1 MGLRLDLSLKR
12 GETMSNTK
20 EMINIKINDKEMKV
34 PKGITILEAA
44 HEAEVKIP
52 TLCHLD
58 LHDLKM
64 VNQTA
69 SCRVCMV
76 ELIDSKNNRNKLVP
90 SCVTKA
96 VDGMEIRTDTLRAI
110 TARRMA
116 VELLLSN
123 HPNEC
128 FTCPKNL
135 ECELQA
141 LAKELGVREIK
152 WEGER
157 MNYPR
162 DLSSDAIVKDANK
175 CIYCRRCETMC
186 NEVQTC
192 GILSGIGR
200 GFDAFVGPAFNI
212 PMVESSCTYCGQCVA
227 VCPTAA
233 LTEVN
238 HTDKVWK
245 VLNDPD
251 KHVVVQTAPAI
262 RVAIGELFG
271 MEPGTIVTG
280 QLVASLR
287 RMGFDGVFDTD
298 FGADL
303 TIMEEAKELIYRIE
317 NNKTLPMLTSCCP
330 AWVKFIEHQFPEL
343 LEVPSTC
350 KSPHIMFGTIVKTY
364 YAEKNNIDPNN
375 IVVVSV
381 MPCIAKKAEAKRPEL
396 TKDEGN
402 NVDIVITTRELG
414 EMIKEAGID
423 FKNLPEEEFDRPL
436 GETTGASVIFGTTG
450 GVIEAAIRT
459 AYEWITGEEL
469 KEVEFNQL
477 RGIEGLREG
486 KVKIGDKELTIGIAN
501 GLGNA
506 RKLLE
511 EIRENKSKY
520 DAIEIMACPGG
531 CIGGGGQ
538 PYHHGNDEIVKKRQ
552 EAIYREDRRKK
563 LRKSHENPEILRLY
577 KEYLGEPFGEKA
589 HKLLHTHY
597 EARERI

>member
-1 MGLRLDLSLKR
+1 MAENEKKHMDK
-12 GETMSNTK
+12 K
-20 EMINIKINDKEMKV
+20 IINIKINDQNIAV
-34 PKGITILEAA
+34 PEGISILEAA
-44 HEAEVKIP
+44 HEVGVKIP

-58 LHDLKM
+58 LHDIKM

-76 ELIDSKNNRNKLVP
+76 ELVDSRYNRNKLVP
-90 SCVTKA
+90 SCVTRA
-96 VDGMEIRTDTLRAI
+96 HEGMEIRTDTLRSI
-110 TARRMA
+110 TARRSA

-128 FTCPKNL
+128 FTCPKNRG
-135 ECELQA
+135 CELQS
-141 LAKELGVREIK
+141 LAAELGIREIR

-157 MNYPR
+157 MDYPK
-162 DLSSDAIVKDANK
+162 DISSDAIVKDSNK

-212 PMVESSCTYCGQCVA
+212 PMVESSCTYCGQCVQ

-238 HTDKVWK
+238 HRDKVWEA
-245 VLNDPD
+245 LNDPD
-251 KHVVVQTAPAI
+251 KYVIVQTAPAI
-262 RVAIGELFG
+262 RVALGELFD

-280 QLVASLR
+280 KMVTALK

-303 TIMEEAKELIYRIE
+303 TIMEEASELIYRIE
-317 NNKTLPMLTSCCP
+317 NNKTLPILTSCCP

-343 LEVPSTC
+343 LEIPSTC
-350 KSPHIMFGTIVKTY
+350 KSPHIMFGTIAKTY
-364 YAEKNNIDPNN
+364 YAEKNGLDPDN
-375 IVVVSV
+375 IVVVSI

-396 TKDEGN
+396 TKDAHN
-402 NVDIVITTRELG
+402 NVDIVVTTRELG
-414 EMIKEAGID
+414 AMIKEAGIE
-423 FKNLPEEEFDRPL
+423 FETLPESEYDRVM
-436 GETTGASVIFGTTG
+436 GESTGASVIFGTTG

-469 KEVEFNQL
+469 ENVEFEQL
-477 RGIEGLREG
+477 RGMDGLR
-486 KVKIGDKELTIGIAN
+486 KATVKIGDKELKIGIAS

-506 RKLLE
+506 RELLE
-511 EIRENKSKY
+511 EIRESKDKY

-531 CIGGGGQ
+531 GQ
-538 PYHHGNDEIVKKRQ
+538 PYHHGNYQIVKKRQ
-552 EAIYREDRRKK
+552 EAIYREDRNKK
-563 LRKSHENPEILRLY
+563 LRKSHENPEIIQLY
-577 KEYLGEPFGEKA
+577 EKYLGKPFGELA

-597 EARERI
+597 EERERI

>member
-1 MGLRLDLSLKR
+1 MAGNQKVHADSK
-12 GETMSNTK
+12 
-20 EMINIKINDKEMKV
+20 MINIKINHRDMIV
-34 PKGITILEAA
+34 PEGITILEAA
-44 HEAEVKIP
+44 QEAGVRIP

-58 LHDLKM
+58 LHDMKM
-64 VNQTA
+64 VNKTA
-69 SCRVCMV
+69 SCRVCLV
-76 ELIDSKNNRNKLVP
+76 ELVDAKNNRNKLVP
-90 SCVTKA
+90 SCVTK
-96 VDGMEIRTDTLRAI
+96 VREGMDVLTNTPRAT
-110 TARRMA
+110 TARRMS

-141 LAKELGVREIK
+141 LAAELGIRKIR

-157 MNYPR
+157 INYPK

-200 GFDAFVGPAFNI
+200 GFDVFVGPAFNI

-238 HTDKVWK
+238 HTDKVWEA
-245 VLNDPD
+245 LNDPD
-251 KHVVVQTAPAI
+251 KYVVVQTAPAI

-271 MEPGTIVTG
+271 LEPGTIVTG
-280 QLVASLR
+280 QLVTALK
-287 RMGFDGVFDTD
+287 RMGFDAVFDTD

-303 TIMEEAKELIYRIE
+303 TIMEEASELIYRIK
-317 NNKTLPMLTSCCP
+317 NNKTLPLLTSCCP

-350 KSPHIMFGTIVKTY
+350 KSPHIMFGTIIKTY
-364 YAEKNNIDPNN
+364 YAEKNGLDPDN

-396 TKDEGN
+396 TKDEHN
-402 NVDIVITTRELG
+402 NVDIVVTTRELG
-414 EMIKEAGID
+414 LMIKEAGIE
-423 FKNLPEEEFDRPL
+423 FTSLPESEYDRPL

-450 GVIEAAIRT
+450 GVIEAALRT
-459 AYEWITGEEL
+459 AYEWMTGQEL
-469 KEVEFNQL
+469 KKVEFEQL
-477 RGIEGLREG
+477 RGVDGLR
-486 KVKIGDKELTIGIAN
+486 KADVQVGDKTLRIGIAS

-506 RKLLE
+506 RRLLE
-511 EIRENKSKY
+511 EIRENKNQY

-531 CIGGGGQ
+531 CIAGGGQ
-538 PYHHGNDEIVKKRQ
+538 PYHHGNYEIVKKRQ
-552 EAIYREDRRKK
+552 EAIYREDKNKK
-563 LRKSHENPEILRLY
+563 LRKSHENPEILKLY
-577 KEYLGEPFGEKA
+577 REYLGEPFGETA
-589 HKLLHTHY
+589 HRLLHTHF
-597 EARERI
+597 EERERI

>member
-1 MGLRLDLSLKR
+1 MAGS
-12 GETMSNTK
+12 K
-20 EMINIKINDKEMKV
+20 EEHKDKKVMNIKINDQSIAV
-34 PKGITILEAA
+34 PEGISVLEAA
-44 HEAEVKIP
+44 HEVGVRIP

-58 LHDLKM
+58 LHDIKM

-76 ELIDSKNNRNKLVP
+76 ELVDPQNNRNKLVP

-96 VDGMEIRTDTLRAI
+96 YDGMEVRTDTLRSI
-110 TARRMA
+110 TARRSA

-135 ECELQA
+135 ECELQS
-141 LAKELGVREIK
+141 LAAELGVREIR

-157 MNYPR
+157 MDYPK
-162 DLSSDAIVKDANK
+162 DISSDAIVKDSNK

-200 GFDAFVGPAFNI
+200 GFDSFVGPAFNI
-212 PMVESSCTYCGQCVA
+212 PMVESSCTYCGQCVQ

-238 HTDKVWK
+238 HTDKVWEA
-245 VLNDPD
+245 LNDPD
-251 KHVVVQTAPAI
+251 KHVIVQTAPAI
-262 RVAIGELFG
+262 RVALGELFG
-271 MEPGTIVTG
+271 MEGGSLVTG
-280 QLVASLR
+280 KMVTALK

-303 TIMEEAKELIYRIE
+303 TIMEEASELIYRIE
-317 NNKTLPMLTSCCP
+317 NNKTLPILTSCCP

-343 LEVPSTC
+343 LKVPSTC
-350 KSPHIMFGTIVKTY
+350 KSPHIMFGTIAKTY
-364 YAEKNNIDPNN
+364 YAEKNGLDPDN
-375 IVVVSV
+375 IVVVSI

-396 TKDEGN
+396 TKDEHN
-402 NVDIVITTRELG
+402 NVDIVVTTRELG
-414 EMIKEAGID
+414 RMIKEAGIE
-423 FKNLPEEEFDRPL
+423 FETLPDSDYDKMM
-436 GETTGASVIFGTTG
+436 GESTGASVIFGTTG

-469 KEVEFNQL
+469 ENVEFEQL
-477 RGIEGLREG
+477 RGMDGFR
-486 KVKIGDKELTIGIAN
+486 KATVKIGDKELRIGIAS

-506 RKLLE
+506 RELL
-511 EIRENKSKY
+511 
-520 DAIEIMACPGG
+520 DWVA
-531 CIGGGGQ
+531 Q
-538 PYHHGNDEIVKKRQ
+538 
-552 EAIYREDRRKK
+552 
-563 LRKSHENPEILRLY
+563 
-577 KEYLGEPFGEKA
+577 
-589 HKLLHTHY
+589 
-597 EARERI
+597 RERERV

>member
-1 MGLRLDLSLKR
+1 MAEVK
-12 GETMSNTK
+12 
-20 EMINIKINDKEMKV
+20 IKLNDKELTV
-34 PKGITILEAA
+34 EENSTILEVAGKA
-44 HEAEVKIP
+44 GVRIP

-58 LHDLKM
+58 LHDFKY

-76 ELIDSKNNRNKLVP
+76 EVKGRNSLVP
-90 SCVTKA
+90 ACVTK
-96 VDGMEIRTDTLRAI
+96 VSDGMEIVTNSIRAI

-135 ECELQA
+135 QCELQA
-141 LAKELGVREIK
+141 LAGELGVRQIK
-152 WEGER
+152 WQGEK
-157 MNYPR
+157 MNYPK
-162 DLSSDAIVKDANK
+162 DISSEAIVKDPNK

-200 GFDAFVGPAFNI
+200 GFEAFVGPFNNI
-212 PMVESSCTYCGQCVA
+212 PMVDTSCTYCGQCVA

-233 LTEVN
+233 LTEIN
-238 HTDKVWK
+238 NTDKVWEAI
-245 VLNDPD
+245 NDPD
-251 KHVVVQTAPAI
+251 KYVVVQTAPAI
-262 RVAIGELFG
+262 RVALGEMFG

-280 QLVASLR
+280 KMVTALKQ
-287 RMGFDGVFDTD
+287 MGFNQVFDTD

-303 TIMEEAKELIYRIE
+303 TIMEEASELIYRIK

-343 LEVPSTC
+343 LDIPSTC
-350 KSPHIMFGTIVKTY
+350 KSPHIMFGTVVKTY
-364 YAEKNNIDPNN
+364 YAQKNNIDPDN

-381 MPCIAKKAEAKRPEL
+381 MPCIAKKAEAKRVEL
-396 TKDEGN
+396 TKDDHD
-402 NVDIVITTRELG
+402 NVDIVVTTRELG
-414 EMIKEAGID
+414 LMIKEAGLE
-423 FKNLPEEEFDRPL
+423 FESLPDTEFDMPL

-459 AYEWITGEEL
+459 AYEWMTGEEL
-469 KEVEFNQL
+469 EQVEFNQL
-477 RGIEGLREG
+477 RGIEGIREAT
-486 KVKIGDKELTIGIAN
+486 VNIGERELKIGIAN

-506 RKLLE
+506 RVILE
-511 EIRENKSKY
+511 NIRDNKVKY

-552 EAIYREDRRKK
+552 EAIYAEDRNKK
-563 LRKSHENPEILRLY
+563 LRKSHENPQILELY
-577 KEYLGEPFGEKA
+577 NNYLGEPYGELA
-589 HKLLHTHY
+589 HDLLHTHY
-597 EARERI
+597 EKKERI

>member
-1 MGLRLDLSLKR
+1 MAGS
-12 GETMSNTK
+12 K
-20 EMINIKINDKEMKV
+20 EEHKDKKVMNIKINDQSIAV
-34 PKGITILEAA
+34 PEGISVLEAA
-44 HEAEVKIP
+44 HEVGVRIP

-58 LHDLKM
+58 LHDIKM

-76 ELIDSKNNRNKLVP
+76 ELVDPQNNRNKLVP

-96 VDGMEIRTDTLRAI
+96 YDGMEVRTDTLRSI
-110 TARRMA
+110 TARRSA

-135 ECELQA
+135 ECELQS
-141 LAKELGVREIK
+141 LAAELGVREIR

-157 MNYPR
+157 MDYPK
-162 DLSSDAIVKDANK
+162 DISSDAIVKDSNK

-200 GFDAFVGPAFNI
+200 GFDSFVGPAFNI
-212 PMVESSCTYCGQCVA
+212 PMVESSCTYCGQCVQ

-238 HTDKVWK
+238 HTGKVWEA
-245 VLNDPD
+245 LNDPD
-251 KHVVVQTAPAI
+251 KHVIVQTAPAI
-262 RVAIGELFG
+262 RVALGELFG
-271 MEPGTIVTG
+271 MEGGSLVTG
-280 QLVASLR
+280 KMVTALK

-303 TIMEEAKELIYRIE
+303 TIMEEASELIYRIE
-317 NNKTLPMLTSCCP
+317 NNKTLPILTSCCP

-343 LEVPSTC
+343 LKVPSTC
-350 KSPHIMFGTIVKTY
+350 KSPHIMFGTIAKTY
-364 YAEKNNIDPNN
+364 YAEKNGLDPDN
-375 IVVVSV
+375 IVVVSI

-396 TKDEGN
+396 TKDEHN
-402 NVDIVITTRELG
+402 NVDIVVTTRELG
-414 EMIKEAGID
+414 RMIKEAGIE
-423 FKNLPEEEFDRPL
+423 FETLPDSDYDKMM
-436 GETTGASVIFGTTG
+436 GESTGASVIFGTTG

-469 KEVEFNQL
+469 ENVEFEQL
-477 RGIEGLREG
+477 RGMDGFR
-486 KVKIGDKELTIGIAN
+486 KATVKIGDKELRIGIAS

-506 RKLLE
+506 RELLE
-511 EIRENKSKY
+511 EIREGKEQY

-531 CIGGGGQ
+531 CIAGGGQ
-538 PYHHGNDEIVKKRQ
+538 PYHHGNYEIIKKRQ
-552 EAIYREDRRKK
+552 EGLYTEDRNKK
-563 LRKSHENPEILRLY
+563 IRKSHENPEILKLY
-577 KEYLGEPFGEKA
+577 KEYLGEPYGKLA
-589 HKLLHTHY
+589 HELLHTHF
-597 EARERI
+597 EERERI

>member
-1 MGLRLDLSLKR
+1 MVK
-12 GETMSNTK
+12 
-20 EMINIKINDKEMKV
+20 IKLNDKELTV
-34 PKGITILEAA
+34 PENITILEAA
-44 HEAEVKIP
+44 HQVGIKIP

-76 ELIDSKNNRNKLVP
+76 EAYGRNTLVP
-90 SCVTKA
+90 SCVTK
-96 VDGMEIRTDTLRAI
+96 VWDGMDIKTNSIRAI

-135 ECELQA
+135 QCELQA
-141 LAKELGVREIK
+141 LAAELGVRDIR

-157 MNYPR
+157 MDYPK
-162 DLSSDAIVKDANK
+162 DISSEAIVKDSNK

-200 GFDAFVGPAFNI
+200 GFDAFVGPFANI

-238 HTDKVWK
+238 NTEKVWSAI
-245 VLNDPD
+245 NDPD

-262 RVAIGELFG
+262 RVALGEMFG
-271 MEPGTIVTG
+271 MEAGTIVTG
-280 QLVASLR
+280 KMVTALR
-287 RMGFDGVFDTD
+287 QMGFDAIFDTD

-303 TIMEEAKELIYRIE
+303 TIMEEASELIYRIK
-317 NNKTLPMLTSCCP
+317 NNKELPILTSCCP

-343 LEVPSTC
+343 LNIPSTC
-350 KSPHIMFGTIVKTY
+350 KSPHIMFGTITKTY
-364 YAEKNNIDPNN
+364 YAKKYNIDPDN
-375 IVVVSV
+375 IVVVSI

-396 TKDEGN
+396 TKDDKD
-402 NVDIVITTRELG
+402 NVDIVVTTRELG
-414 EMIKEAGID
+414 LMIKEAGLE
-423 FKNLPEEEFDRPL
+423 FESLPDGEFDMPL

-459 AYEWITGEEL
+459 AYEWLTGEEL

-477 RGIEGLREG
+477 RGIEGVREAT
-486 KVKIGDKELTIGIAN
+486 VNIGDKELKIGIAN

-506 RKLLE
+506 RTILE
-511 EIRENKSKY
+511 NIRDKKVKY

-538 PYHHGNDEIVKKRQ
+538 PYHHGNDDIVKKRQ
-552 EAIYREDRRKK
+552 EAIYKEDRSKR
-563 LRKSHENPEILRLY
+563 LRKSHENPQILELY
-577 KEYLGEPFGEKA
+577 KEYLGEPYGKLA
-589 HKLLHTHY
+589 HELLHTHY
-597 EARERI
+597 EERERI

>member
-1 MGLRLDLSLKR
+1 MGGNPALHEGKA
-12 GETMSNTK
+12 MV
-20 EMINIKINDKEMKV
+20 NIKINNKELKV
-34 PKGITILEAA
+34 PKGISIVEAA
-44 HEAEVKIP
+44 HEAGIKIP

-58 LHDLKM
+58 LHDVKM
-64 VNQTA
+64 VNKTA

-76 ELIDSKNNRNKLVP
+76 ELVDSRSNRNKLVP
-90 SCVTKA
+90 ACVTK
-96 VDGMEIRTDTLRAI
+96 VSDGMEVLTSSVRAI

-141 LAKELGVREIK
+141 LAAELKVRHIA

-157 MNYPR
+157 MDYPK
-162 DLSSDAIVKDANK
+162 DMSSDAIVKDADK

-200 GFDAFVGPAFNI
+200 GFNAFVGPAFNI
-212 PMVESSCTYCGQCVA
+212 PKVESSCTYCGQCVQ

-233 LTEVN
+233 LTEVY
-238 HTDKVWK
+238 HVDKVWEA
-245 VLNDPD
+245 LNDPD
-251 KHVVVQTAPAI
+251 KHVIVQTAPAI
-262 RVAIGELFG
+262 RVALGEMFD

-280 QLVASLR
+280 KMVSALR
-287 RMGFDGVFDTD
+287 IMGFNGVFDTN

-303 TIMEEAKELIYRIE
+303 TVMEEASELIYRIKE
-317 NNKTLPMLTSCCP
+317 NKTLPILTSCCP

-350 KSPHIMFGTIVKTY
+350 KSPHIMFGTIAKTY
-364 YAEKNNIDPNN
+364 YAEKNGIDPDN

-396 TKDEGN
+396 TKDEHN
-402 NVDIVITTRELG
+402 NVDIVVTTRELAH
-414 EMIKEAGID
+414 MIKEAGID
-423 FKNLPEEEFDRPL
+423 FKSLPDSDFDMPL
-436 GETTGASVIFGTTG
+436 GEHTGAAVIFGTTG

-459 AYEWITGEEL
+459 AHEWMTGREL
-469 KEVEFNQL
+469 EKVEFEQL
-477 RGIEGLREG
+477 RGSDGLRKAE
-486 KVKIGDKELTIGIAN
+486 VTIGDRVLRIGIAS

-506 RKLLE
+506 RTLLE
-511 EIRENKSKY
+511 DIREGRDHY
-520 DAIEIMACPGG
+520 DAIEIMACHGG
-531 CIGGGGQ
+531 FIEGGGQ
-538 PYHHGNDEIVKKRQ
+538 PYNHGNYEIVKKRQ
-552 EAIYREDRRKK
+552 KPINEEDKNRK
-563 LRKSHENPEILRLY
+563 LRKSHENPEILKLY
-577 KEYLGEPFGEKA
+577 KEYLGEPFGETA
-589 HKLLHTHY
+589 HRLLHTHY
-597 EARERI
+597 EERERI